1 MSSKKYASPLHLE
14 IKPSRFLFYFLVALH
29 FFAFILLWLLPLFL
43 IWQILISIFII
54 ASGNYSVKMH
64 ATKQLPSSVIGLI
77 WDVGDQWFVQTR
89 EGKTQP
95 VILHGNSYVHPKF
108 TLLNFK
114 QENKWFAKA
123 VILLWDNVDENSFRR
138 LRVRLK
144 ITNLMDQEVIKS

>member
-14 IKPSRFLFYFLVALH
+14 IKPSRFLFYFLIALH
-29 FFAFILLWLLPLFL
+29 LFAFILLWFLPLF
-43 IWQILISIFII
+43 IAWQVLISIFII
-54 ASGNYSVKMH
+54 VGGIYSVKSY
-64 ATKQLPSSVIGLI
+64 ATKQLPSSVVGLV
-77 WDVGDQWFVQTR
+77 WDADEQWFIQTQ

-95 VILHGNSYVHPKF
+95 VILNGNSYVHPKF

-114 QENKWFAKA
+114 QENKWFSKA

-144 ITNLMDQEVIKS
+144 ITNLMDKEVIES